1 MNNILKDIPSWI
13 HGAIY
18 ADDLVIWCS
27 EQYLTTATVRMQE
40 ALKKIEDWTRK
51 WLVSLN
57 AKKTTYTIFSLST
70 RAQTTT
76 LKVGGHNLPQDNSPT
91 YLGVTFD
98 PRMTW
103 KNQIDKRTTRAKL
116 RIIYL

>member
-1 MNNILKDIPSWI
+1 M
-13 HGAIY
+13 
-18 ADDLVIWCS
+18 
-27 EQYLTTATVRMQE
+27 
-40 ALKKIEDWTRK
+40 
-51 WLVSLN
+51 
-57 AKKTTYTIFSLST
+57 YTIFSLST

-103 KNQIDKRTTRAKL
+103 KNQIDKCTTRAKL
-116 RIIYL
+116 HIFLMKRLSGTTWGADYEIQKKLGVRPVSEYGMTPWGTAAK